1 MSGLI
6 KELAGKDRS
15 VLEKQQ
21 RIKQAEAD
29 FGFFCRY
36 YLSDY
41 FYEDAAEY
49 QKVLYEVANTRSL
62 SADLAGRIKP
72 FVREKYRNL
81 LRPAKKLSGAMFIE
95 PREHGKTVRW
105 SFAYVLW
112 CVLTKRARY
121 VLLIGASG
129 DAAGE
134 NLGNI
139 KTEIEE
145 NERILEDY
153 GELKGDKWTDR
164 RLELANG
171 TCIQSKGS
179 GASMRGTRF
188 RQYRPDLIVID
199 DVLKDEAVNS
209 PTQRGKI
216 HRWLKRVVFNLGKS
230 AFIIWVNTVFHND
243 DPISRLCR
251 ELESGDLVN
260 WIAVRLSCI
269 CEDGNPLWP
278 EYWDLQTLL
287 DKKKTIGVAAFSTE
301 YMNEPLADEERIIQL
316 EWIDTFRYAEL
327 PPRDRLQFFL
337 GVDPATGAHDGTAE
351 VPVARDKETGIIY
364 VLPCFSQACSEQQT
378 LAEMETLYRMWHFA
392 AIGWENVVFSGVYGK
407 YIQKLGIEKG
417 LYFPIQLIGVGST
430 PKEMRIRSY
439 SMLVQN
445 GFIRFPVK
453 GCENIITQLTEFPMG
468 AFDDLCDG
476 LYLAI
481 KAAEKGSSG
490 CFAGATNAFRTH
502 AQKARSIISRCR
514 GLI

>member
-1 MSGLI
+1 MNLLEEITSGSKSSI
-6 KELAGKDRS
+6 EKQKR
-15 VLEKQQ
+15 LEK
-21 RIKQAEAD
+21 ANND
-29 FGFFCRY
+29 FEFFCRY

-41 FYEDAAEY
+41 FYEEPAEY
-49 QKVLYEVANTRSL
+49 QKLLYEIANSRSL
-62 SADLAGRIKP
+62 STELSEKLKP
-72 FVREKYRNL
+72 FVREKYQSL
-81 LRPAKKLSGAMFIE
+81 LKPTEKLSGSMFLE

-112 CVLTKRARY
+112 CALTKRARY

-153 GELKGDKWTDR
+153 GELQGDCWTDH
-164 RLELANG
+164 RLELSNG

-199 DVLKDEAVNS
+199 DVLKDDAINS
-209 PTQRGKI
+209 PTQRNKI

-230 AFIIWVNTVFHND
+230 AYVVWVNTVMHGD

-251 ELESGDLVN
+251 EVEAGDLVN
-260 WIAVRLSCI
+260 WIAVRLGCI
-269 CEDGNPLWP
+269 RPDGTPLWP
-278 EYWDLQTLL
+278 EYWDLQSLE
-287 DKKKTIGVAAFSTE
+287 DKKKTIGVSAFSTE
-301 YMNEPLADEERIIQL
+301 YMNEPLADEERIIHI
-316 EWIDTFRYAEL
+316 EWIDEFRYTEL
-327 PPRDRLQFFL
+327 PPRNRLQFFL

-351 VPVARDKETGIIY
+351 VPIARDKESGIIY
-364 VLPCFSQACSEQQT
+364 VLPSFSDACSETKT
-378 LAEMETLYRMWHFA
+378 LEQMEMLYKAYHFA
-392 AIGWENVVFSGVYGK
+392 AIGWENVVFSGIYGK

-417 LYFPIQLIGVGST
+417 LYFPITLIGVGSL
-430 PKEMRIRSY
+430 PKEVRIRSY

-445 GFIRFPVK
+445 GFIRFPQK

-481 KAAEKGSSG
+481 KAAEQSGSGNVVISSIKRE
-490 CFAGATNAFRTH
+490 ART
-502 AQKARSIISRCR
+502 AASRIISQVRR
-514 GLI
+514 

>member
-1 MSGLI
+1 MNLLEEITSGSKSSI
-6 KELAGKDRS
+6 EKQKR
-15 VLEKQQ
+15 LEK
-21 RIKQAEAD
+21 ANND

-41 FYEDAAEY
+41 FYEEPAEY
-49 QKVLYEVANTRSL
+49 QKLLYEIANSRSL
-62 SADLAGRIKP
+62 STELSEELKP
-72 FVREKYRNL
+72 FVREKYQSL
-81 LRPAKKLSGAMFIE
+81 LKPTEKLSGSMFIE

-112 CVLTKRARY
+112 CALTKRARY

-153 GELKGDKWTDR
+153 GELQGDCWTDH
-164 RLELANG
+164 RLELSNG

-199 DVLKDEAVNS
+199 DVLKDDAVNS
-209 PTQRGKI
+209 PTQRNKI

-230 AFIIWVNTVFHND
+230 AYVVWVNTVMHGD

-251 ELESGDLVN
+251 ELEAGDLVN

-269 CEDGNPLWP
+269 REDGTPLWP
-278 EYWDLQTLL
+278 EYWDIQSLE

-301 YMNEPLADEERIIQL
+301 YMNEPLADEERIIQI
-316 EWIDTFRYAEL
+316 EWIDTFRYTAL
-327 PPRDRLQFFL
+327 PSRNKLQFYL
-337 GVDPATGAHDGTAE
+337 GVDPATGKHDGTAE
-351 VPVARDKETGIIY
+351 VPIARDIDTGIIY
-364 VLPCFSQACSEQQT
+364 VLPSFSKACSEQQT
-378 LAEMETLYRMWHFA
+378 LAEMEVLYKAYHFA
-392 AIGWENVVFSGVYGK
+392 GIGWENVVFSGIYGK

-417 LYFPIQLIGVGST
+417 LYFPIQLIGVGSV

-439 SMLVQN
+439 SMLIQN
-445 GFIRFPVK
+445 GFIRFPEK

-476 LYLAI
+476 LYLAVKTAETSGSGNIAISSI
-481 KAAEKGSSG
+481 K
-490 CFAGATNAFRTH
+490 
-502 AQKARSIISRCR
+502 KAVRNTAKSIIGRAR
-514 GLI
+514 L

>member
-1 MSGLI
+1 MSELI
-6 KELAGKDRS
+6 KELAGQNRI
-15 VLEKQQ
+15 VLEKQK
-21 RIKQAEAD
+21 RMKQAEND

-41 FYEDAAEY
+41 FYEEPAEY
-49 QKVLYEVANTRSL
+49 QKILYDVANTRSL
-62 SADLAGRIKP
+62 TKDMADTLKP
-72 FVREKYRNL
+72 FVREKYVNL
-81 LRPAKKLSGAMFIE
+81 LKPTQKLSGAMFIE

-112 CVLTKRARY
+112 CAITKRARY

-153 GELKGDKWTDR
+153 GELQGDCWTNH
-164 RLELANG
+164 RLELTNG

-199 DVLKDEAVNS
+199 DVLKDDAINS
-209 PTQRGKI
+209 PTQRNKI

-230 AFIIWVNTVFHND
+230 AFIIWVNTIFHND

-251 ELESGDLVN
+251 ELEAGDLVN

-269 CEDGNPLWP
+269 REDGTPLWP
-278 EYWDLQTLL
+278 EYWDIQSLE

-301 YMNEPLADEERIIQL
+301 YQNEPLADEERIIQM
-316 EWIDTFRYAEL
+316 EWIDAFRYTEL
-327 PPRDRLQFFL
+327 PPRSQLQFFL

-378 LAEMETLYRMWHFA
+378 LAEMEVLYKAYHFA
-392 AIGWENVVFSGVYGK
+392 AIGWENVVFSGIYGK

-445 GFIRFPVK
+445 GFIRFPAK

-481 KAAEKGSSG
+481 KAAEKGSTGNVAISSISKTLKTAANKIIG
-490 CFAGATNAFRTH
+490 R
-502 AQKARSIISRCR
+502 ARR
-514 GLI
+514 